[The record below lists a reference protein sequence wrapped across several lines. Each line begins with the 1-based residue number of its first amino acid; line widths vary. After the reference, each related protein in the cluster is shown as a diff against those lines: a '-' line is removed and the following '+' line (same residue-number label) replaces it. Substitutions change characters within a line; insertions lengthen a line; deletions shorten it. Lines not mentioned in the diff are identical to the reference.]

1 MHGIAQVVQQ
11 LANDLSL
18 IVLLDPVQD
27 RRVRWR
33 GPGRKARFQIP
44 CSVGACAGTI
54 AWAGEFP
61 DSLKKLP
68 AVGQPEAALTVWEKV
83 AGSRQYMLYCVAISA
98 CLCSA
103 GCLPRLR
110 ARTRAAPSN

>member
-33 GPGRKARFQIP
+33 GPGR
-44 CSVGACAGTI
+44 
-54 AWAGEFP
+54 
-61 DSLKKLP
+61 
-68 AVGQPEAALTVWEKV
+68 
-83 AGSRQYMLYCVAISA
+83 
-98 CLCSA
+98 
-103 GCLPRLR
+103 
-110 ARTRAAPSN
+110 